1 MNYFVQKTKI
11 IVLLLVCFISSS
23 CSSFNT
29 KLVKEGDVYLFQGKE
44 DIIVSFIGGDL
55 EANTLNDT
63 AKIIDFLKQKQS
75 KNLSDESIFIE
86 GLTDNTFYNFHMI
99 GESLFFIK
107 PFYENRTLIYGYL
120 ASLYAEFSLKNK
132 DNAFI
137 PLQEFQNFIKENKI
151 PNKDDELLM
160 KVAVDFAINE
170 VFFVSILE
178 LLERPQRY
186 FYPQKTKEE
195 LYQTLIYPEILGFWN
210 YLQFR
215 FGTAMLL
222 EIAQQKYTPELW
234 HVLFGEEINELE
246 GAYVKSIKSSRDKM
260 EVLSDEVIY
269 KNFTNS
275 LQLYMSGTKKSLM
288 TE

>member
-23 CSSFNT
+23 CSSFNN

-44 DIIVSFIGGDL
+44 DIIVSFIGGDPKDKTL
-55 EANTLNDT
+55 EDT
-63 AKIIDFLKQKQS
+63 AKIIAFLKQKQT
-75 KNLSDESIFIE
+75 KNLSGESVFIE
-86 GLTDNTFYNFHMI
+86 GLTDNIFYNFHII

-107 PFYENRTLIYGYL
+107 PFYENKTLIYGYL

-132 DNAFI
+132 NNSFI
-137 PLQEFQNFIKENKI
+137 PLQEFQNFVKEHKI

-160 KVAVDFAINE
+160 KVAVDFAVNE
-170 VFFVSILE
+170 IFFVSILE

-215 FGTAMLL
+215 FGTVMLL
-222 EIAQQKYTPELW
+222 EVAQQKYTPESW
-234 HVLFGEEINELE
+234 HVLFGEEISDLE
-246 GAYVKSIKSSRDKM
+246 GAYVKSIKGSRDKM
-260 EVLSDEVIY
+260 AVLSDEETY

>member
-23 CSSFNT
+23 CSSFNN

-44 DIIVSFIGGDL
+44 DIIVSFIGGDPKDKTL
-55 EANTLNDT
+55 EDT
-63 AKIIDFLKQKQS
+63 AKIIAFLKQKQT
-75 KNLSDESIFIE
+75 KNLSDESVFIE
-86 GLTDNTFYNFHMI
+86 GLTDNIFYNFHII

-107 PFYENRTLIYGYL
+107 PFYENKTLIYGYL

-132 DNAFI
+132 NNSFI
-137 PLQEFQNFIKENKI
+137 PLQEFQNFVKEHKI

-160 KVAVDFAINE
+160 KVAVDFAVNE
-170 VFFVSILE
+170 IFFVSILE

-215 FGTAMLL
+215 FGTVMLL
-222 EIAQQKYTPELW
+222 EVAQQKYTPESW
-234 HVLFGEEINELE
+234 HVLFGEEISDLE
-246 GAYVKSIKSSRDKM
+246 GAYVKSIKGSRDKM
-260 EVLSDEVIY
+260 AVLSDEETY

-288 TE
+288 AE

>member
-1 MNYFVQKTKI
+1 MNYFIQKTKI
-11 IVLLLVCFISSS
+11 IGILLVCFISSS
-23 CSSFNT
+23 CSSFNN

-44 DIIVSFIGGDL
+44 DVIVSFIGEDPKDK
-55 EANTLNDT
+55 TLNDT
-63 AKIIDFLKQKQS
+63 AKIIAFLKQKQS
-75 KNLSDESIFIE
+75 KNLSDESVFIE
-86 GLTDNTFYNFHMI
+86 GLTDNTFYNFHII
-99 GESLFFIK
+99 GENLFFIK
-107 PFYENRTLIYGYL
+107 PFYENKTLIYGYL

-132 DNAFI
+132 NNAFI
-137 PLQEFQNFIKENKI
+137 PLQEFQNFIKVNKI
-151 PNKDDELLM
+151 ANKDNELLM
-160 KVAVDFAINE
+160 NVAVDFAIKD

-222 EIAQQKYTPELW
+222 EVAQQKYTPEAW
-234 HVLFGEEINELE
+234 HVLFGEEISELE
-246 GAYVKSIKSSRDKM
+246 GAYVKSIKDSRDKM
-260 EVLSDEVIY
+260 SVLSDEEIY